1 MRVTRA
7 CAVCGGDAITM
18 CSGCFSVAYC
28 SQKCQKSHWATHK
41 AQCSKPY
48 SVKENPT
55 VGR

>member
-28 SQKCQKSHWATHK
+28 SQKCQKTHWATHK
-41 AQCSKPY
+41 SQCSKPY